1 MTTHKTRARARR
13 DEQNRQTL
21 MWVVGTV
28 VFAVLIVGGLVV
40 ANAMQ
45 GSGPLTFSQT
55 NGHTWGKDS
64 APVTV
69 EEYADFQCPVCGRA
83 EQTLQQL
90 AATYIDTGKAKVV
103 FHHFAF
109 IGSESTAAAQ
119 AAECAGDQGKFFEYA
134 AYLFAHQAGENQG
147 AFANANLKQFAMA
160 LNLDRTQF
168 EACFDSGKYADA
180 VKMDTSDGQ
189 RRGVKATPTFFFNGK
204 KVEGLLPNN
213 QFAALLENPAH

>member
-1 MTTHKTRARARR
+1 MTTHRTRASARR
-13 DEQNRQTL
+13 EEQNRQTL

-69 EEYADFQCPVCGRA
+69 EVYADFQCPVCGRA

-90 AATYIDTGKAKVV
+90 APAYIDTGKAKVV
-103 FHHFAF
+103 YHHFAF
-109 IGSESTAAAQ
+109 IGPESTAAAQ
-119 AAECAGDQGKFFEYA
+119 AAECAGDQGKFIEYG

-147 AFANANLKQFAMA
+147 AFANANLKQFATA
-160 LNLDRTQF
+160 LKLDRTQF
-168 EACFDSGKYADA
+168 DACFDGGKYADA
-180 VKMDTSDGQ
+180 VKTDTSDGQ

-213 QFAALLENPAH
+213 QFAALLENPAK